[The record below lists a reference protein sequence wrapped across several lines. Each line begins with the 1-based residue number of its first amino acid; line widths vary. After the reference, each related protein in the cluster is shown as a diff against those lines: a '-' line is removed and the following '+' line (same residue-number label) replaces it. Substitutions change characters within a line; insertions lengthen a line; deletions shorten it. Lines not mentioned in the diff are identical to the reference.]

1 MAPPSG
7 CSFSFS
13 HRHFPPWKR
22 WWQETGGPR
31 QVPGGGRGQT
41 TGPPCTHAE
50 TLDKL
55 LHTTKPIHQKGLWRL
70 LICPQLRTPRTQGC
84 LEMPGRCDMCPGSRC
99 KGAGEG
105 ATSCTG
111 WSWRG
116 GFQSQGN
123 QMRSQSHPHQPPT
136 PAPGAS
142 ESSGQPLP
150 SPPSPHCLHHPP
162 SPQPDCQL
170 LLLPQTPNTARV
182 DTKAEGQ
189 LGFTSQPQGC
199 PSLGAWGPSPRS
211 TPLHPFKAHTAETP
225 TGQPCLGA
233 GDSLYWSSQQA
244 FFHLPSLSP
253 RPPATGLSSC
263 SPRPTI

>member
-1 MAPPSG
+1 MAVPSAFPTG
-7 CSFSFS
+7 T
-13 HRHFPPWKR
+13 FPPGSAGGKR
-22 WWQETGGPR
+22 LGGPDR
-31 QVPGGGRGQT
+31 LRGAVPGGGRGQR

-55 LHTTKPIHQKGLWRL
+55 LDTTKSIHQKGLWRL
-70 LICPQLRTPRTQGC
+70 LISPQLRTPRTQGC

-116 GFQSQGN
+116 GFQSQGT

-150 SPPSPHCLHHPP
+150 SPP
-162 SPQPDCQL
+162 
-170 LLLPQTPNTARV
+170 
-182 DTKAEGQ
+182 
-189 LGFTSQPQGC
+189 
-199 PSLGAWGPSPRS
+199 
-211 TPLHPFKAHTAETP
+211 
-225 TGQPCLGA
+225 
-233 GDSLYWSSQQA
+233 
-244 FFHLPSLSP
+244 LSP
-253 RPPATGLSSC
+253 RPPPSSL
-263 SPRPTI
+263 PTA